1 MTAIGFLP
9 TLDDAERADARRRE
23 LFISY
28 ERSLALAQETLAI
41 VNAGGYRTSSG
52 QNVPIADAVRS
63 ACRSRV
69 SIPPD
74 AALPAVS
81 SSRFEEMRIQVA
93 NETTTGA
100 ARRLLGQHRTI
111 VLNFANGL
119 VPGGGF
125 AGGARAQE
133 ESLCRASA
141 LFETLRGDAMYEVH
155 AHADDPGSSDYAIL
169 SPHVPFF
176 RDGMWALLDEP
187 YLLSVLT
194 CAAPVAGQV
203 GRERAARLLRGRIRR
218 ALAIMAAYRYE
229 GIVLGAWGCGAF
241 GNDPRTT
248 AADFRDALLGPFRG
262 AFREVVF
269 AVTDWSPER
278 RTLGPFR
285 DAFAG
290 QE

>member
-1 MTAIGFLP
+1 MTAIRLLP
-9 TLDDAERADARRRE
+9 CLDDAERADARKQE
-23 LFISY
+23 LFISH
-28 ERSLALAQETLAI
+28 ERSFTLAQETLEI
-41 VNAGGYRTSSG
+41 VKAGGYRTSFG
-52 QNVPIADAVRS
+52 RNVSIADAVRS

-69 SIPPD
+69 SIPPE
-74 AALPAVS
+74 AALPATPS
-81 SSRFEEMRIQVA
+81 TRFEEMRIQVA

-100 ARRLLGQHRTI
+100 ARRLGEYRTM

-125 AGGARAQE
+125 VVGARAQE

-155 AHADDPGSSDYAIL
+155 AHADDLASSDYAIL
-169 SPHVPFF
+169 SPNVPFF
-176 RDGMWALLDEP
+176 RDETWALVDEP
-187 YLLSVLT
+187 HLLSVLT

-203 GRERAARLLRGRIRR
+203 GRERAARLLRGRIHRV
-218 ALAIMAAYRYE
+218 LAIMAAYRYE
-229 GIVLGAWGCGAF
+229 GVVLGAWGCGAF

-248 AADFRDALLGPFRG
+248 AADFRDALLGPYCG

-278 RTLGPFR
+278 RSLGPFR